1 MAQDP
6 RSRPLLL
13 ATIGVL
19 GAVPLATGLL
29 GVLRGPAGAPGGAPT
44 TASVDSEYRFVNVF
58 WAAAGPALWWS
69 LVRAEE
75 RAGFTR
81 VVLSL
86 AAAGGLPRLLSVRR
100 TGWPHPVFRGTIV
113 LELVVVPVVLA
124 WHARV
129 IRAR

>member
-29 GVLRGPAGAPGGAPT
+29 GILRGPAGAPGGAPT

-69 LVRAEE
+69 LARAEE
-75 RAGFTR
+75 RAGSTR
-81 VVLSL
+81 VLLGL

-100 TGWPHPVFRGTIV
+100 TGWPHPVFRGTII